1 LLVYFEENL
10 VTCTMGIG
18 ILIDIV
24 IIFAF
29 STVVNYLFTKIKIP
43 TIIGYLLTGIVVGPY
58 FFGIIRSPHDIEFM
72 AEIGII
78 LLMFT
83 IGLEFSLNHLIKIRK
98 IVFFGGF
105 IQLLVTAG
113 ITMLAAQMYDM
124 SWQSALF
131 IGFLTALS
139 STALVLKILQER
151 GELTPNFGRTFV
163 GFLVFQDII
172 LIPLILLTPML
183 GGRTSNIGMEL
194 FVLAVKSVG
203 IISMVL
209 IGNRWIM
216 PKVLHLIALTKNK
229 ELFLMSILLIC
240 LAVALLTFELGMSL
254 AFGAFLGGLM
264 ISRSEYSQ
272 DAFSHLLPFKDTF
285 TSFFF
290 VSIGMLL
297 DMEFVVN
304 NIGMVLLTVALVI
317 AIKSFVAGGTAFLL
331 GHTFRGTIV
340 VGLAMAQ
347 IGEFSF
353 ILAKTGQ
360 NYDILTD
367 YYYQLFLAVTIMTMI
382 ASPFLIMISKPAA
395 NLMLKLPLPEM
406 MVKGMFPLKEIE
418 VPEMQNHIVLIG
430 KDSRSLNLSRMA
442 RHMKLP
448 YVSVVFDPAEVKRRQ
463 LKGESVIYGD
473 AMNEPILR
481 KAYTQTAEVVVISIG
496 ETITALG
503 IIEKVRQMNKHA
515 HIIVRSKYVSNIEDF
530 YNMGANQVI
539 PEEFET
545 AIDLFEMV
553 LKKLLLSK
561 QEIDSAISRIR
572 DDNYG
577 IFREKDES
585 SAVILTEMIPDVEI
599 MALRAGNYSLFPG
612 NSLREINLRRLHG
625 LTVVAV
631 KRNGKIMENPRAGFI
646 FEPDDIVYV
655 LGKPA
660 TVAQLMQVEYQLNN
674 ELKPVE

>member
-1 LLVYFEENL
+1 MELS
-10 VTCTMGIG
+10 

-29 STVVNYLFTKIKIP
+29 ATAVNYLFTRIKIP
-43 TIIGYLLTGIVVGPY
+43 TIIGYLLTGIAVGPSLL
-58 FFGIIRSPHDIEFM
+58 GIIRSPHDIEFM

-78 LLMFT
+78 ILMFT

-105 IQLLVTAG
+105 APLLFTAG
-113 ITMLAAQMYDM
+113 ITMMVARMYNM
-124 SWQSALF
+124 SWEAAWF
-131 IGFLTALS
+131 TGFLTALS

-151 GELTPNFGRTFV
+151 GELTSNYGRTVV
-163 GFLVFQDII
+163 GILVFQDII

-183 GGRTSNIGMEL
+183 GGKTANIGLEL
-194 FVLAVKSVG
+194 FLLGIKSVG
-203 IISMVL
+203 IIALVYV
-209 IGNRWIM
+209 GNRWIM

-240 LAVALLTFELGMSL
+240 LAVALLTAELGMSL

-272 DAFSHLLPFKDTF
+272 DAFSHVIPFKDTF

-297 DMEFVVN
+297 DLSFVFD
-304 NIGMVLLTVALVI
+304 NILLVLATVMLVI
-317 AIKSFVAGGTAFLL
+317 VIKTIVAGGTAFAL
-331 GHTFRGTIV
+331 GHTFRGTVV
-340 VGLAMAQ
+340 VGLAMGQ

-360 NYDILTD
+360 DYQILSD
-367 YYYQLFLAVTIMTMI
+367 FYYQLFLAVTIVSMAT
-382 ASPFLIMISKPAA
+382 SPFLIMIAKPTA
-395 NLMLKLPLPEM
+395 NLLLKLPIPSVMINGL
-406 MVKGMFPLKEIE
+406 FPLQEIE
-418 VPEMQNHIVLIG
+418 VPEIENHIVLIG

-442 RHMKLP
+442 CRMKLP
-448 YVSVVFDPAEVKRRQ
+448 YVSIVFDPAEVKKRQ
-463 LKGESVIYGD
+463 QKGESVIYGD

-481 KAYTQTAEVVVISIG
+481 KAHTEMAEIVVISIG

-503 IIEKVRQMNKHA
+503 IIEKVRNMNKHA
-515 HIIVRSKYVSNIEDF
+515 YIIVRSKYVSNIEDF
-530 YNMGANQVI
+530 YQMGADQVI

-545 AIDLFEMV
+545 AIDLFELV
-553 LKKLLLSK
+553 LKKLLIPK
-561 QEIDSAISRIR
+561 GEIEAAISRIR

-577 IFREKDES
+577 IFREKEDNNT
-585 SAVILTEMIPDVEI
+585 ITLTDMIPHVEI
-599 MALRAGNYSLFPG
+599 VALKASKYQLFPG
-612 NSLREINLRRLHG
+612 NSLKEIRLRKEFG

-631 KRNGKIMENPRAGFI
+631 KRKDKIVENPGSGFV
-646 FEPDDIVYV
+646 FEPNDVVYI
-655 LGKPA
+655 LGKPENIA
-660 TVAQLMQVEYQLNN
+660 LLTETSSL
-674 ELKPVE
+674 

>member
-1 LLVYFEENL
+1 MEL
-10 VTCTMGIG
+10 G

-24 IIFAF
+24 IIFTF
-29 STVVNYLFTKIKIP
+29 STAVNYLFTKIKIP
-43 TIIGYLLTGIVVGPY
+43 TIIGYLLTGIVAGPSLL
-58 FFGIIRSPHDIEFM
+58 GIIRSPHDIEFM

-105 IQLLVTAG
+105 IQLVVTAG
-113 ITMLAAQMYDM
+113 VTALAARMYDM
-124 SWQSALF
+124 SWQSAWF
-131 IGFLTALS
+131 IGFITALS
-139 STALVLKILQER
+139 SSALVLKILQDR
-151 GELTPNFGRTFV
+151 GEMTSNYGRTVV
-163 GFLVFQDII
+163 GILVFQDII

-183 GGRTSNIGMEL
+183 GGQTANIGMQL
-194 FVLAVKSVG
+194 LVLGVKSFG
-203 IISMVL
+203 IMGMVL
-209 IGNRWIM
+209 VGNLWLM
-216 PKVLHLIALTKNK
+216 PKVLHMIALTKNK

-297 DMEFVVN
+297 DMSFLVEYFPLIILSVV
-304 NIGMVLLTVALVI
+304 LVI
-317 AIKSFVAGGTAFLL
+317 IIKSFVAGGTAFLL

-360 NYDILTD
+360 SYNILSD
-367 YYYQLFLAVTIMTMI
+367 YYYQLFLAVTILTMVI
-382 ASPFLIMISKPAA
+382 SPFVIMISKPTA
-395 NLMLKLPLPEM
+395 NLMLKLPIPELLI
-406 MVKGMFPLKEIE
+406 KGLFPLKEIE
-418 VPEMQNHIVLIG
+418 VPAMQNHIVLIG

-442 RHMKLP
+442 RHMELP
-448 YVSVVFDPAEVKRRQ
+448 YVSIVFDPAEVRRRQ

-473 AMNEPILR
+473 AMNEPILH
-481 KAYTQTAEVVVISIG
+481 KAYTHTAEVVVISIG
-496 ETITALG
+496 EVITALG
-503 IIEKVRQMNKHA
+503 VIEKVRQMNKHA

-530 YNMGANQVI
+530 YNAGANQVI

-553 LKKLLLSK
+553 LKKLLLPK
-561 QEIDSAISRIR
+561 DDIDSAISRIR

-577 IFREKDES
+577 IFREKEEENNV
-585 SAVILTEMIPDVEI
+585 VILTDLIPDVEI
-599 MALRAGNYSLFPG
+599 MAIKAGSYKLFPG
-612 NSLREINLRRLHG
+612 NSLKEINLRKNYG

-631 KRNGKIMENPRAGFI
+631 KRDGEILENPGGKFI
-646 FEPDDIVYV
+646 FEPNDIVYV

-660 TVAQLMQVEYQLNN
+660 KVAELAHVEYEIERTAYQ
-674 ELKPVE
+674 

>member
-1 LLVYFEENL
+1 MELS
-10 VTCTMGIG
+10 

-29 STVVNYLFTKIKIP
+29 STGVNYLFTKIKIP
-43 TIIGYLLTGIVVGPY
+43 TIIGYLLTGIVVGPSLLA
-58 FFGIIRSPHDIEFM
+58 IIRSPHEIDVM

-98 IVFFGGF
+98 IVFLGGF
-105 IQLLVTAG
+105 VQLLFTA
-113 ITMLAAQMYDM
+113 LAIMVVGRMYNM
-124 SWQSALF
+124 SWEASWF
-131 IGFLTALS
+131 VGFLTALS

-151 GELTPNFGRTFV
+151 GELTSNYGRTVV
-163 GFLVFQDII
+163 GILIFQDII
-172 LIPLILLTPML
+172 LIPLILLTPIL
-183 GGRTSNIGMEL
+183 GGKAGNIGFEMFL
-194 FVLAVKSVG
+194 LGIKSIG
-203 IISMVL
+203 IMALVYV
-209 IGNRWIM
+209 GNRWIM
-216 PKVLHLIALTKNK
+216 PRVLHLIALTKNR
-229 ELFLMSILLIC
+229 ELFLMSILLVC
-240 LAVALLTFELGMSL
+240 LAVALLTSELGMSL

-272 DAFSHLLPFKDTF
+272 DAFSHLTPFKDTF

-297 DMEFVVN
+297 DLSFVFSHLFLIV
-304 NIGMVLLTVALVI
+304 GTVLLVI
-317 AIKSFVAGGTAFLL
+317 VIKTFVAGGTAFVL

-360 NYDILTD
+360 EYLILTD
-367 YYYQLFLAVTIMTMI
+367 FYYQLFLAVTIFTMV
-382 ASPFLIMISKPAA
+382 ASPFLIMISKPVA
-395 NLMLKLPLPEM
+395 NQMLRLPIPKILIR
-406 MVKGMFPLKEIE
+406 GLFPLQEIE
-418 VPEMQNHIVLIG
+418 VPEMESHIVLIG

-448 YVSVVFDPAEVKRRQ
+448 YISIVFDPAEVRKRQ

-481 KAYTQTAEVVVISIG
+481 KAHVQTCEIVVISVG

-503 IIEKVRQMNKHA
+503 IIERVRKLNKHA
-515 HIIVRSKYVSNIEDF
+515 YIIVRSKYVTNIKD
-530 YNMGANQVI
+530 YYQMGADQVI

-545 AIDLFEMV
+545 AIDLFELV
-553 LKKLLLSK
+553 LKKLLIPK
-561 QEIDSAISRIR
+561 DEIESAISRIR

-577 IFREKDES
+577 IFREKDENN
-585 SAVILTEMIPDVEI
+585 AVILTDMIPDVEI
-599 MALRAGNYSLFPG
+599 IALKAGNYPLFPG
-612 NSLREINLRRLHG
+612 NSLEAIDLRKRFG

-631 KRNGKIMENPRAGFI
+631 KRTGEIMENPGAGFV
-646 FEPDDIVYV
+646 FDPDDIVYV
-655 LGKPA
+655 MGKPA
-660 TVAQLMQVEYQLNN
+660 RIAQLPH
-674 ELKPVE
+674 KS

>member
-1 LLVYFEENL
+1 MELS
-10 VTCTMGIG
+10 

-29 STVVNYLFTKIKIP
+29 STAVNYLFTRIKIP
-43 TIIGYLLTGIVVGPY
+43 TIIGYLLTGIAVGPSLL
-58 FFGIIRSPHDIEFM
+58 GILRSPHEIEFM

-78 LLMFT
+78 ILMFT

-105 IQLLVTAG
+105 AQLLFTAG
-113 ITMLAAQMYDM
+113 ITAFVSRMYDM
-124 SWQSALF
+124 SWEAAWF
-131 IGFLTALS
+131 VGFLTALS

-151 GELTPNFGRTFV
+151 GELTSNFGRTVV
-163 GFLVFQDII
+163 GILVFQDII

-183 GGRTSNIGMEL
+183 GGKTANIGLDL
-194 FVLAVKSVG
+194 FFLGIKSIG
-203 IISMVL
+203 IVAL
-209 IGNRWIM
+209 VYVGNRWIM

-240 LAVALLTFELGMSL
+240 LAVALLTAELGMSL

-272 DAFSHLLPFKDTF
+272 DAFGHVLPFKDTF

-297 DMEFVVN
+297 DLNFVFD
-304 NIGMVLLTVALVI
+304 NIIVVLATVVLVI
-317 AIKSFVAGGTAFLL
+317 VIKSIVAGGTAFLL

-340 VGLAMAQ
+340 IGLAMAQ

-353 ILAKTGQ
+353 ILAKVGQ
-360 NYDILTD
+360 DYQILTD
-367 YYYQLFLAVTIMTMI
+367 FYYQLFLAVTIVSMAATPFIIMI
-382 ASPFLIMISKPAA
+382 AKPAA
-395 NLMLKLPLPEM
+395 NLMLKLPIPQILI
-406 MVKGMFPLKEIE
+406 KGLFPLQEID

-442 RHMKLP
+442 NRMKLP
-448 YVSVVFDPAEVKRRQ
+448 YVSIVFDPASARARQ
-463 LKGESVIYGD
+463 MKGETVIYGD
-473 AMNEPILR
+473 ALNEPILR
-481 KAYTQTAEVVVISIG
+481 KAHTHTAEVVVISIG

-503 IIEKVRQMNKHA
+503 IIDKVRDLNKHA
-515 HIIVRSKYVSNIEDF
+515 HIIVRSKNVSNIEDF
-530 YNMGANQVI
+530 YKMGANQVI

-545 AIDLFEMV
+545 AIELFERV
-553 LKKLLLSK
+553 LKKLLIPK
-561 QEIDSAISRIR
+561 GEIESAISRIR

-577 IFREKDES
+577 IFLEKEENDS
-585 SAVILTEMIPDVEI
+585 VTLTDMIPDVEI
-599 MALRAGNYSLFPG
+599 VALKAGNYELFPG
-612 NSLREINLRRLHG
+612 NSLKEIRLRKLYG

-631 KRNGKIMENPRAGFI
+631 KRDGEILENPGAGFI
-646 FEPDDIVYV
+646 FNPDDVVYV
-655 LGKPA
+655 LGKPERI
-660 TVAQLMQVEYQLNN
+660 AQLSQVE
-674 ELKPVE
+674 